1 MSRHRALLAASQM
14 SVCGGGGKV
23 VNNIYQSFVEYGPEM
38 AFIITSEY
46 PVTSM
51 ILIYDGYGVFLTGI
65 HIGNTQSDNCYLPV
79 DTTSTYIIPTEDDT
93 YIYNLVK
100 D

>member
-1 MSRHRALLAASQM
+1 MSRRNSLLASTI
-14 SVCGGGGKV
+14 GGGGSKV
-23 VNNIYQSFVEYGPEM
+23 VNNIYQSFVEDGPDT

-46 PVTSM
+46 PVTSNVV
-51 ILIYDGYGVFLTGI
+51 IYDAYGVAITGLR
-65 HIGNTQSDNCYLPV
+65 IGETQSSDPYYFPI
-79 DTTSTYIIPTEDDT
+79 DITSTYISPTEDDT

>member
-1 MSRHRALLAASQM
+1 M
-14 SVCGGGGKV
+14 GGGSKV
-23 VNNIYQSFVEYGPEM
+23 VNNIYQSFVEDGPDT

-46 PVTSM
+46 PVTSPVV
-51 ILIYDGYGVFLTGI
+51 IYDDSGIVLTGLR
-65 HIGNTQSDNCYLPV
+65 IGETQSSNKYYFSV
-79 DTTSTYIIPTEDDT
+79 DTTSTYISPTEDDT

>member
-1 MSRHRALLAASQM
+1 MVKKM
-14 SVCGGGGKV
+14 GGGKI
-23 VNNIYQSFVEYGPEM
+23 VNNIYQSFVENGPDV

-46 PVTSM
+46 PVTS
-51 ILIYDGYGVFLTGI
+51 IIIIYADYGDAGLTGI
-65 HIGNTQSDNCYLPV
+65 DIGKTQSDYCYLPV
-79 DTTSTYIIPTEDDT
+79 DTTSTYISPTEDDT